1 VSGACC
7 YSFDGISAVQC
18 TVELSSRCTQSVG
31 TSGLGGVY
39 AGNQAACAAGD
50 ACPAGTAGVGACCFN
65 ATAVSDITCSVQISA
80 HCTGTYFGGGLQ
92 GKYMG
97 DGVACGAST
106 CRPGLFGL
114 GSNLGACSFTDP
126 NNPAS
131 GPLCVITY
139 KVNCDN
145 YPNGSNDANTGPFN
159 AGLAGNFYVNTCC
172 SPSTTAPISGCT
184 TSVNPVPTEGACVH
198 TPSDNSVGVVC
209 TIQVRASR
217 CTRRYNA
224 GGLFGTWIPNTT
236 TCSPALLAANAGAC
250 CYIDSSSGGVCP
262 VCTIQ
267 PMDRCTTTNNGGLSG
282 VYSGNNTV
290 CQPLGC
296 PAQWGVCC
304 AVNGSSTTCTVVARS
319 ACTGTMFG
327 LDVQSCVNAFCPTA
341 TSPVPTGA
349 CCDSAT
355 LACTVGVQAACAA
368 PNFWI
373 YNAACAAANAC
384 TQPGVGACCVG
395 TSCTVTCQA
404 DCVTQAGTPKGAGTA
419 CSPVDPC
426 AVASGVCCRGATCS
440 TAFATAGA
448 CTSSTP
454 TTQPGAVHVF
464 VTSSASCNA
473 GNDNRTPCCYANY
486 NHNATLEVQD
496 IFDFL
501 NDWFAGKRTAI
512 PGGDGA
518 TGTLAVQNIFDFLNA
533 WFAGGCS

>member
-1 VSGACC
+1 
-7 YSFDGISAVQC
+7 
-18 TVELSSRCTQSVG
+18 
-31 TSGLGGVY
+31 
-39 AGNQAACAAGD
+39 
-50 ACPAGTAGVGACCFN
+50 
-65 ATAVSDITCSVQISA
+65 
-80 HCTGTYFGGGLQ
+80 
-92 GKYMG
+92 
-97 DGVACGAST
+97 
-106 CRPGLFGL
+106 
-114 GSNLGACSFTDP
+114 
-126 NNPAS
+126 
-131 GPLCVITY
+131 
-139 KVNCDN
+139 
-145 YPNGSNDANTGPFN
+145 
-159 AGLAGNFYVNTCC
+159 
-172 SPSTTAPISGCT
+172 
-184 TSVNPVPTEGACVH
+184 
-198 TPSDNSVGVVC
+198 
-209 TIQVRASR
+209 
-217 CTRRYNA
+217 
-224 GGLFGTWIPNTT
+224 
-236 TCSPALLAANAGAC
+236 
-250 CYIDSSSGGVCP
+250 
-262 VCTIQ
+262 
-267 PMDRCTTTNNGGLSG
+267 
-282 VYSGNNTV
+282 
-290 CQPLGC
+290 
-296 PAQWGVCC
+296 
-304 AVNGSSTTCTVVARS
+304 
-319 ACTGTMFG
+319 
-327 LDVQSCVNAFCPTA
+327 
-341 TSPVPTGA
+341 
-349 CCDSAT
+349 
-355 LACTVGVQAACAA
+355 VGVQAACAA